1 MRKYKNMNK
10 LKLAVFASHSGSNL
24 QAIID
29 NIKNGYLNAEIV
41 AVISNNSN
49 AYALERARLAKIDTF
64 HISSKTHPN
73 ETDYLNAILN
83 ILDSK
88 KVDLIILAGYM
99 KPIPVEIIN
108 KYYNRILNIHPA
120 LLPKFGGSGMYGMN
134 VHKAVIESK
143 EKTSGATVH
152 IVDEKYDNGKI
163 LYQESVNVDE
173 NDTPET
179 LADKVLQ
186 IEHKIYSKV
195 IKLISEGKITL

>member
-1 MRKYKNMNK
+1 MNK
-10 LKLAVFASHSGSNL
+10 LKLAAFASHSGSNL

-29 NIKNGYLNAEIV
+29 NIKNGDLNAEIV

-49 AYALERARLAKIDTF
+49 AYALERARLANIDTY
-64 HISSKTHPN
+64 HISRKTHPD
-73 ETDYLNAILN
+73 EKDYVNAILN
-83 ILDSK
+83 ILESN

-99 KPIPVEIIN
+99 KPIPSEIIK
-108 KYYNRILNIHPA
+108 KYHNRILNIHPA

-134 VHKAVIESK
+134 VHRAVIASK
-143 EKTSGATVH
+143 EKISGATVH

-163 LYQESVNVDE
+163 LYQESVDVDE

-179 LADKVLQ
+179 LANKVLQ
-186 IEHKIYSKV
+186 VEHKIYSKV

>member
-1 MRKYKNMNK
+1 MRKYKIMNK
-10 LKLAVFASHSGSNL
+10 IKLAAFASHSGSNL

-29 NIKNGYLNAEIV
+29 NIQNGKLNAELV
-41 AVISNNSN
+41 SVISNNST
-49 AYALERARLAKIDTF
+49 AYALERARLANIDTF

-73 ETDYLNAILN
+73 EIDYLNTILN
-83 ILDSK
+83 ILESK
-88 KVDLIILAGYM
+88 KVDFIVLAGYM
-99 KPIPVEIIN
+99 KPIPAEIIN

-143 EKTSGATVH
+143 EKISGATVH

-179 LADKVLQ
+179 LAEKVLQ

-195 IKLISEGKITL
+195 IKLISEGKIVL